1 MGEMNFLS
9 RLGRTASAIA
19 VVFGTLLVTPAGAQS
34 VVATGQSFIT
44 PKLLSGMQMPDG
56 GRMAGLRLSLEPGW
70 KTYWRSPGETGV
82 PPRFDWSQSSN
93 VKEVVLHWPRP
104 GIFESFGMST
114 AGYSDVVLFPL
125 EVQPID
131 PGLPVQLNLS
141 AELGVCKDICV
152 LELVETSLQI
162 DPGEREIGARQVRSA
177 LRQVPTRAERHDASL
192 DACRFAGSGRQ
203 HTMTAMLSLG
213 ESLSNPVVLVE
224 HTGGAWIR
232 KTDQHAVTEGVELE
246 VSFSLPEGQNWID
259 RSAFR
264 MTLLADEA
272 AFDIQGC
279 TSG

>member
-1 MGEMNFLS
+1 MNFLS
-9 RLGRTASAIA
+9 RLGRIASAIA

-232 KTDQHAVTEGVELE
+232 KTDQRSVAEGVELE

>member
-1 MGEMNFLS
+1 
-9 RLGRTASAIA
+9 
-19 VVFGTLLVTPAGAQS
+19 
-34 VVATGQSFIT
+34 
-44 PKLLSGMQMPDG
+44 
-56 GRMAGLRLSLEPGW
+56 
-70 KTYWRSPGETGV
+70 
-82 PPRFDWSQSSN
+82 
-93 VKEVVLHWPRP
+93 
-104 GIFESFGMST
+104 MST

-162 DPGEREIGARQVRSA
+162 EPGERDIGARQVRSA
-177 LRQVPTRAERHDASL
+177 LRRVPARAERGDASL
-192 DACRFAGSGRQ
+192 EACRFTGSGRQ

-246 VSFSLPEGQNWID
+246 VSFSLPEGQTWID

>member
-9 RLGRTASAIA
+9 RLGRIASAVA
-19 VVFGTLLVTPAGAQS
+19 VVFGTLLLTPAGAQS

-177 LRQVPTRAERHDASL
+177 LRQVPARAERHDASL

-232 KTDQHAVTEGVELE
+232 KTDQRSVAEGVELE
-246 VSFSLPEGQNWID
+246 VSFSLPEGRNWID

-279 TSG
+279 SSG